1 MRCDDDNSPG
11 ARRATGVYR
20 RTDRGQ
26 ATLGRAHR
34 FGRLAPEGVRVF
46 YGWVMVGVAFVTQF
60 VSSGVIF
67 YTFGIA
73 LKEWTVEFEAGR
85 FGVSGIHFVMPWAG
99 AAIAPLVGR
108 LASDGHLR
116 LLIPAGALAAGLGF
130 CAISQA
136 ASLWQLYVVYP
147 LLMAYAAGTLSG
159 VGASTLVVNWFSK
172 TRATA
177 LGISQIGASF
187 GGMVMAPLT
196 VSLFG
201 EHGWRNVY
209 LGFGLVILALA
220 PLLAWLIVGRP
231 ADRGLH
237 PDGVAPPAATPRP
250 VGANARLDSDPA
262 LPAAPRTTAGAPT
275 GISSPTPGS
284 ARSAWR
290 NTNLWLISFI
300 TGVGFMV
307 SSVVVTHLVAMATDA
322 GVEPLRASRL
332 LAIMATVAAFGKIVF
347 GRLADRAGVQTAYA
361 VSIVLEVIA
370 LGGILLL
377 PTSLALEGITAIL
390 GLGIGGNLPLSAALI
405 ARTFGPAAFGP
416 MMGMK
421 TMLMT
426 PLVATGTPFA
436 GWIFDET
443 GSYRIAFSVFLAL
456 ILLSLAALWRVR
468 PPAVQP

>member
-1 MRCDDDNSPG
+1 M
-11 ARRATGVYR
+11 
-20 RTDRGQ
+20 
-26 ATLGRAHR
+26 
-34 FGRLAPEGVRVF
+34 F
-46 YGWVMVGVAFVTQF
+46 YGWVMVAVAFVTQF
-60 VSSGVIF
+60 ISSGVIF

-73 LKEWTVEFEAGR
+73 LKEWTVEFDAGR
-85 FGVSGIHFVMPWAG
+85 FGVSGIHFVLPWAG
-99 AAIAPLVGR
+99 AAIAPFVGR
-108 LASDGHLR
+108 LASAGHLR
-116 LLIPAGALAAGLGF
+116 LLIPAGAVAAGLGF

-136 ASLWQLYVVYP
+136 TSLWQLYVVYP

-177 LGISQIGASF
+177 LGISQIGASV

-201 EHGWRNVY
+201 AHGWRDVY

-237 PDGVAPPAATPRP
+237 PDGVATPPTASHAAL
-250 VGANARLDSDPA
+250 APA
-262 LPAAPRTTAGAPT
+262 QVSPQTTG
-275 GISSPTPGS
+275 G
-284 ARSAWR
+284 ARSPLREA
-290 NTNLWLISFI
+290 NLWLIAFI
-300 TGVGFMV
+300 TGVGFML

-332 LAIMATVAAFGKIVF
+332 LAIMATVAAFGKVVF
-347 GRLADRAGVQTAYA
+347 GRLADRAGERTAYA
-361 VSIVLEVIA
+361 VSIVLEMIA

-377 PTSLALEGITAIL
+377 PTSLALEGITAVL

-405 ARTFGPAAFGP
+405 ARTFGATAFGP

-443 GSYRIAFSVFLAL
+443 GSYRIAFSVFLGFV
-456 ILLSLAALWRVR
+456 LLSLGALWRVR
-468 PPAVQP
+468 PPTVQP

>member
-1 MRCDDDNSPG
+1 M
-11 ARRATGVYR
+11 
-20 RTDRGQ
+20 
-26 ATLGRAHR
+26 
-34 FGRLAPEGVRVF
+34 F
-46 YGWVMVGVAFVTQF
+46 YGWVMVAVAFVTQF
-60 VSSGVIF
+60 ISSGIIF

-73 LKEWTVEFEAGR
+73 LKEWTLEFDAGR
-85 FGVSGIHFVMPWAG
+85 LGVSGIHFVMPWAG
-99 AAIAPLVGR
+99 AAMAPFVGR
-108 LASDGHLR
+108 LASTGHLR
-116 LLIPAGALAAGLGF
+116 LLIPAGAVAAGLGF

-136 ASLWQLYVVYP
+136 TSLWQLYVIYP

-159 VGASTLVVNWFSK
+159 VGASTLVVNWFSR

-177 LGISQIGASF
+177 LGISQIGASV
-187 GGMVMAPLT
+187 GGMIMAPLT

-201 EHGWRNVY
+201 AHGWRSVY

-237 PDGVAPPAATPRP
+237 PDGVALPSAPSGSAVATGASGPVVASSAPSSTAPAATH
-250 VGANARLDSDPA
+250 APA
-262 LPAAPRTTAGAPT
+262 QASTHAV
-275 GISSPTPGS
+275 GS
-284 ARSAWR
+284 ARAALR
-290 NTNLWLISFI
+290 ETNLWLIAFI
-300 TGVGFMV
+300 TGVGFML
-307 SSVVVTHLVAMATDA
+307 SSVVVTHLVAMASDA

-332 LAIMATVAAFGKIVF
+332 LAIMATVAAFGKIAF
-347 GRLADRAGVQTAYA
+347 GRLADRAGVRTAYA
-361 VSIVLEVIA
+361 VSIVLEMIA

-377 PTSLALEGITAIL
+377 PTSFALEGITAVL

-405 ARTFGPAAFGP
+405 ARTFGPTAFGP

-443 GSYRIAFSVFLAL
+443 GSYRIAFSVFLGL
-456 ILLSLAALWRVR
+456 VLLSLVALWRVR

>member
-1 MRCDDDNSPG
+1 M
-11 ARRATGVYR
+11 
-20 RTDRGQ
+20 
-26 ATLGRAHR
+26 
-34 FGRLAPEGVRVF
+34 F
-46 YGWVMVGVAFVTQF
+46 YGWIMVAVAFVTQF
-60 VSSGVIF
+60 ISSGIIF

-73 LKEWTVEFEAGR
+73 LKEWTVEFDAGR
-85 FGVSGIHFVMPWAG
+85 LGVSGIHFVLPWAG
-99 AAIAPLVGR
+99 AAIAPFVGR
-108 LASDGHLR
+108 LASAGHLR
-116 LLIPAGALAAGLGF
+116 VLIPAGAVAAGLGF

-136 ASLWQLYVVYP
+136 TSLWQLYVVYP

-159 VGASTLVVNWFSK
+159 VGASTLVVNWFSR

-177 LGISQIGASF
+177 LGISQIGASV
-187 GGMVMAPLT
+187 GGMIMAPLT

-201 EHGWRNVY
+201 AHGWRDVY
-209 LGFGLVILALA
+209 LGFGLVILAIA

-237 PDGVAPPAATPRP
+237 PDGV
-250 VGANARLDSDPA
+250 S
-262 LPAAPRTTAGAPT
+262 APT
-275 GISSPTPGS
+275 PSASPVAS
-284 ARSAWR
+284 APLASQPAFSTRAALR
-290 NTNLWLISFI
+290 ETNIWLIAFI
-300 TGVGFMV
+300 TGVGFML

-322 GVEPLRASRL
+322 GIEPLRASRL

-347 GRLADRAGVQTAYA
+347 GRLADRAGERTAYA
-361 VSIVLEVIA
+361 VSIVLEVVA

-405 ARTFGPAAFGP
+405 ARTFGPTAFGP

-443 GSYRIAFSVFLAL
+443 GSYRIAFTVFLGL
-456 ILLSLAALWRVR
+456 VLLSLAALWRIR
-468 PPAVQP
+468 PAVVQP

>member
-1 MRCDDDNSPG
+1 M
-11 ARRATGVYR
+11 
-20 RTDRGQ
+20 
-26 ATLGRAHR
+26 
-34 FGRLAPEGVRVF
+34 F
-46 YGWVMVGVAFVTQF
+46 YGWIMVAVAFVTQF
-60 VSSGVIF
+60 ISSGIIF

-73 LKEWTVEFEAGR
+73 LKEWTVEFDAGR
-85 FGVSGIHFVMPWAG
+85 LGVSGIHFVLPWAG
-99 AAIAPLVGR
+99 AAIAPFVGR
-108 LASDGHLR
+108 LASAGHLR
-116 LLIPAGALAAGLGF
+116 VLIPAGAVAAGLGF

-136 ASLWQLYVVYP
+136 TSLWQLYVVYP

-159 VGASTLVVNWFSK
+159 VGASTLVVNWFSR

-177 LGISQIGASF
+177 LGISQIGASV
-187 GGMVMAPLT
+187 GGMIMAPLT

-201 EHGWRNVY
+201 AHGWRDVY
-209 LGFGLVILALA
+209 LGFGLVILAIA

-237 PDGVAPPAATPRP
+237 PDGVAAPAPSASP
-250 VGANARLDSDPA
+250 GASAPLAPQPA
-262 LPAAPRTTAGAPT
+262 FRTRAALRE
-275 GISSPTPGS
+275 
-284 ARSAWR
+284 
-290 NTNLWLISFI
+290 TNIWLIAFI
-300 TGVGFMV
+300 TGVGFML

-332 LAIMATVAAFGKIVF
+332 LAIMATVAAFGKIAF
-347 GRLADRAGVQTAYA
+347 GRLADRAGERTAYA
-361 VSIVLEVIA
+361 VSIVLEVVA

-390 GLGIGGNLPLSAALI
+390 GLGIGGNLPLSAALV
-405 ARTFGPAAFGP
+405 ARTFGSAAFGP

-456 ILLSLAALWRVR
+456 VVLSLAALWRVR
-468 PPAVQP
+468 PAVVQP

>member
-1 MRCDDDNSPG
+1 
-11 ARRATGVYR
+11 VYR
-20 RTDRGQ
+20 RGDRGH
-26 ATLGRAHR
+26 ATPGALSASDGWRR
-34 FGRLAPEGVRVF
+34 RRVRVF
-46 YGWVMVGVAFVTQF
+46 YGWVMVAVAFVTQF

-67 YTFGIA
+67 YTFGVA

-108 LASDGHLR
+108 LASGGHLR

-136 ASLWQLYVVYP
+136 TSLWQLYVVYP

-209 LGFGLVILALA
+209 LGFGLAILAIA

-237 PDGVAPPAATPRP
+237 PDGIAQPAAAAPPAPRE
-250 VGANARLDSDPA
+250 GPA
-262 LPAAPRTTAGAPT
+262 SA
-275 GISSPTPGS
+275 S
-284 ARSAWR
+284 ARTALQDG
-290 NTNLWLISFI
+290 NLWLIAFI
-300 TGVGFMV
+300 TGVGFML

-332 LAIMATVAAFGKIVF
+332 LAIMATVAAVGKIVF

-361 VSIVLEVIA
+361 VSIALEVVA

-405 ARTFGPAAFGP
+405 ARTFGPTAFGS

-443 GSYRIAFSVFLAL
+443 GSYRIAFAVFLGL

-468 PPAVQP
+468 PPVVQP

>member
-1 MRCDDDNSPG
+1 M
-11 ARRATGVYR
+11 
-20 RTDRGQ
+20 
-26 ATLGRAHR
+26 
-34 FGRLAPEGVRVF
+34 F
-46 YGWVMVGVAFVTQF
+46 YGWVMVAVAFVTQF

-67 YTFGIA
+67 YTFGVA
-73 LKEWTVEFEAGR
+73 LKEWTVEFESGR
-85 FGVSGIHFVMPWAG
+85 FGVSGIHFVLPWAG
-99 AAIAPLVGR
+99 AAIAPFVGR
-108 LASDGHLR
+108 LASAGHLR
-116 LLIPAGALAAGLGF
+116 VLIPAGAAAAGLGF

-136 ASLWQLYVVYP
+136 TSLWQLYVVYP
-147 LLMAYAAGTLSG
+147 LLMAFAAGTLSG

-177 LGISQIGASF
+177 LGVSQIGASF

-196 VSLFG
+196 VSLFAA
-201 EHGWRNVY
+201 HGWRDVY
-209 LGFGLVILALA
+209 LGFGIVILALA
-220 PLLAWLIVGRP
+220 PLLVWLIVGRP

-237 PDGVAPPAATPRP
+237 PDGIAAPSPSTAPARAVAHASAGASADAPPAAPD
-250 VGANARLDSDPA
+250 GARAA
-262 LPAAPRTTAGAPT
+262 L
-275 GISSPTPGS
+275 
-284 ARSAWR
+284 R

-300 TGVGFMV
+300 TGVGFML
-307 SSVVVTHLVAMATDA
+307 SSVVVVHLVAMATDA
-322 GVEPLRASRL
+322 GVESARASRL
-332 LAIMATVAAFGKIVF
+332 LTIMSTVAAFGKIAF

-361 VSIVLEVIA
+361 VSIVLEMIA

-377 PTSLALEGITAIL
+377 PTSLALEGITAVL

-443 GSYRIAFSVFLAL
+443 GSYRIAFSVFLGL
-456 ILLSLAALWRVR
+456 VLLSLGALWRVR
-468 PPAVQP
+468 PPRLQP

>member
-1 MRCDDDNSPG
+1 M
-11 ARRATGVYR
+11 
-20 RTDRGQ
+20 
-26 ATLGRAHR
+26 
-34 FGRLAPEGVRVF
+34 F
-46 YGWVMVGVAFVTQF
+46 YGWVMVAVAFVTQF

-67 YTFGIA
+67 YTFGVA

-99 AAIAPLVGR
+99 AAIAPFIGR
-108 LASDGHLR
+108 LASRGHLR

-136 ASLWQLYVVYP
+136 TSLWQLYVVYP

-177 LGISQIGASF
+177 LGVSQIGASF

-196 VSLFG
+196 ASLFG
-201 EHGWRNVY
+201 EHGWRSVY
-209 LGFGLVILALA
+209 LGFGLVILAVA

-231 ADRGLH
+231 ADRGLQ
-237 PDGVAPPAATPRP
+237 PDGVASPVPVPTSNLSAAHSAGNTSGNTSDHATRRATGRPGSGAPGEASPPAPD
-250 VGANARLDSDPA
+250 G
-262 LPAAPRTTAGAPT
+262 
-275 GISSPTPGS
+275 

-290 NTNLWLISFI
+290 DTNLWLIAFI
-300 TGVGFMV
+300 TGVGFML

-322 GVEPLRASRL
+322 GVELQRASRL
-332 LAIMATVAAFGKIVF
+332 LTIMATVAAFGKIVF

-361 VSIVLEVIA
+361 TSIVLEVVA

-405 ARTFGPAAFGP
+405 ARTFGPTAFGP

-421 TMLMT
+421 TVLMT
-426 PLVATGTPFA
+426 PLIATGTPFA

-468 PPAVQP
+468 PPVAQP

>member
-1 MRCDDDNSPG
+1 M
-11 ARRATGVYR
+11 
-20 RTDRGQ
+20 
-26 ATLGRAHR
+26 
-34 FGRLAPEGVRVF
+34 F
-46 YGWVMVGVAFVTQF
+46 YGWVMVAVAFVTQF
-60 VSSGVIF
+60 ISSGVIF
-67 YTFGIA
+67 YTFGVA
-73 LKEWTVEFEAGR
+73 LKAWTVEFEAGR

-116 LLIPAGALAAGLGF
+116 SLIPAGALAAGLGF

-136 ASLWQLYVVYP
+136 TSLWQLYVVYP

-209 LGFGLVILALA
+209 LGFGLVILAVA
-220 PLLAWLIVGRP
+220 PVLAWLIVGRP

-237 PDGVAPPAATPRP
+237 PDGVAASAAATPSAP
-250 VGANARLDSDPA
+250 AIAHATANPA
-262 LPAAPRTTAGAPT
+262 
-275 GISSPTPGS
+275 PGS
-284 ARSAWR
+284 AHKALRDI
-290 NTNLWLISFI
+290 NLWLIAFI
-300 TGVGFMV
+300 TGVGFML

-332 LAIMATVAAFGKIVF
+332 LAIMATVAALGKIVF

-390 GLGIGGNLPLSAALI
+390 GLGIGGNLPLSAALL

-468 PPAVQP
+468 PPAVRP

>member
-1 MRCDDDNSPG
+1 M
-11 ARRATGVYR
+11 
-20 RTDRGQ
+20 
-26 ATLGRAHR
+26 
-34 FGRLAPEGVRVF
+34 F

-60 VSSGVIF
+60 VSAGVIF
-67 YTFGIA
+67 YTFGVA

-85 FGVSGIHFVMPWAG
+85 LGVSGIHFVMPWAG

-108 LASDGHLR
+108 LASSGHLR

-136 ASLWQLYVVYP
+136 TSLWQLYVVYP

-172 TRATA
+172 SRATA

-209 LGFGLVILALA
+209 LGFGLVILAVA

-237 PDGVAPPAATPRP
+237 PDGVASPAAGPSSTPPAAHAAPHASP
-250 VGANARLDSDPA
+250 HAAPS
-262 LPAAPRTTAGAPT
+262 PAAQPSAQVL
-275 GISSPTPGS
+275 PGS
-284 ARSAWR
+284 PNASATPAPGGARSALR
-290 NTNLWLISFI
+290 NSNLWLIAFI
-300 TGVGFMV
+300 TGVGFML

-332 LAIMATVAAFGKIVF
+332 LAIMATAAAFGKIVF

-361 VSIVLEVIA
+361 VSIMLEVVA

-390 GLGIGGNLPLSAALI
+390 GLGIGGNLPLSAALL